1 MVDTEKYS
9 PEAQELIRLATA
21 DNPEIARVRVY
32 ERPSPDFDLA
42 ATLQARPDLM
52 PGLNEY
58 VKWSN
63 EVSEAVDQAGQA
75 KAVNHGLKGAI
86 RKPPPK

>member
-1 MVDTEKYS
+1 MVDTEKLS
-9 PEAQELIRLATA
+9 PEAQELIRLAVGE
-21 DNPEIARVRVY
+21 PREGFRVY
-32 ERPSPDFDLA
+32 GYPREDFDLA

-63 EVSEAVDQAGQA
+63 EVSEAVDQADQA
-75 KAVNHGLKGAI
+75 KSVEHPLKGGI
-86 RKPPPK
+86 RKPSFK